1 MEVKLSHRL
10 HPAERSRERH
20 GSSVG
25 RDPHVPVPRGVEPPS
40 SASRAPPELS
50 GQRGDVM
57 QPPTLSPS
65 SFLFC
70 FFSSRGEV
78 PAEVAA
84 IRESVEPE
92 ARRGLVG
99 RRRARGKRGRAP
111 ACAQGSGEGPA
122 RLPGSSPSSR
132 GARRPGIRGTSLLS
146 LLSLLKALFSS
157 RPNVLRS
164 RAPRSP
170 SRVHPQNQNQP
181 DQSSR
186 QVDVFFFFFFCK
198 MMMEKEGR
206 VSLSFLPLNTP
217 NTLLSTT
224 PKKKTKKKLSI
235 SSFSTHPACGQ
246 TQTRPAR
253 GRPCA
258 AAPRSWPPS
267 PRISPGRPAVLLRH
281 SRTCLHR
288 PRRPRP
294 RAAPSAWRS

>member
-65 SFLFC
+65 SFVFC

-78 PAEVAA
+78 PAEVVA

-181 DQSSR
+181 DQSAR
-186 QVDVFFFFFFCK
+186 QVDVFFFFFLQNDDGKRRARLSLFSTSQHPK
-198 MMMEKEGR
+198 HFTLNDSQEKNKKKALHLL
-206 VSLSFLPLNTP
+206 VFYAPSLRSNSNTP
-217 NTLLSTT
+217 
-224 PKKKTKKKLSI
+224 
-235 SSFSTHPACGQ
+235 
-246 TQTRPAR
+246 
-253 GRPCA
+253 
-258 AAPRSWPPS
+258 
-267 PRISPGRPAVLLRH
+267 SPGPTLR
-281 SRTCLHR
+281 SCAT
-288 PRRPRP
+288 
-294 RAAPSAWRS
+294 